1 MSRSNF
7 SGIEHLIK
15 FSLKHSVIHLLTMA
29 TSNSVRKKK
38 TKFRFFPR
46 EIEIYCEQMKT
57 NNDSE
62 QVLEKLYE
70 NLCPGDVP
78 DELRKYYEKALFGND
93 EIFKKRV
100 IERIYRIG
108 KIAR

>member
-1 MSRSNF
+1 MAVPT
-7 SGIEHLIK
+7 
-15 FSLKHSVIHLLTMA
+15 SLGP
-29 TSNSVRKKK
+29 RKQ
-38 TKFRFFPR
+38 KFRFFPK

-62 QVLEKLYE
+62 RVLEKLYE
-70 NLCPGDVP
+70 NLNPGDVP
-78 DELRKYYEKALFGND
+78 DELRRYYEKALFGTD
-93 EIFKKRV
+93 EVFKKRV